1 VKGFVRT
8 KTSALLLAPLLLAA
22 DAKSI
27 LGTWELVDASPVTLV
42 DSNAHGMENHKL
54 YYADDGNVWLI
65 PAAGT
70 IRDGSAAQYTFDGHK
85 RTVTLP
91 DGTVSTDPVAISGD
105 TMIVTLISKR
115 RLTYR
120 RLHGAN
126 AYDRALAPESRE
138 VLARADDRPQV
149 LVTYD
154 DRDYSKQP
162 LAQRI
167 QGVWESVYYT
177 KLRDEPPPYGFPN
190 EKYVITART
199 LSLVP
204 PNETKAKPDSTYG
217 YKLKGDKLV
226 VLDREPSTWTLSF
239 DRWKRLVIDNGEY
252 QVTLRLVTK
261 STDAIPEIPVKI
273 ALLE

>member
-1 VKGFVRT
+1 MSTIHFCI
-8 KTSALLLAPLLLAA
+8 LLLLFPATLLAA

-27 LGTWELVDASPVTLV
+27 RGTWELADASPVTLV
-42 DSNAHGMENHKL
+42 DSNTHGMENHKL
-54 YYADDGNVWLI
+54 YYADDGTVWLI
-65 PAAGT
+65 PADGKLK
-70 IRDGSAAQYTFDGHK
+70 DGSAATYTFNGHA

-126 AYDRALAPESRE
+126 AYDRALPPESRE
-138 VLARADDRPQV
+138 VLARADDKPQV
-149 LVTYD
+149 LVLYD

-162 LAQRI
+162 LPQRI

-190 EKYVITART
+190 EKYVITGNSVA
-199 LSLVP
+199 LVA
-204 PNETKAKPDSTYG
+204 PNETKAKPDATYG
-217 YKLKGDKLV
+217 YKLNGGKLLILDK
-226 VLDREPSTWTLSF
+226 DPSTWTLSF

-252 QVTLRLVTK
+252 QVTLRLISK
-261 STDAIPEIPVKI
+261 SVDRIPEIPVKI